1 MWWITLSL
9 ILAGIIFMLV
19 EMLLIPGVGV
29 AGIASLISL
38 GAACWYSFVFIGQ
51 TEGWWVTAAVLATL
65 VVMIVVILRSRTWKR
80 LELDTEVTSK
90 VNTEQ
95 QKLKAG
101 DIGYTKT
108 RLAPIGTGCFGQI
121 TCEVKSSD
129 NSMIDAGTEVIV
141 IAIVDNQALV
151 KPINK

>member
-95 QKLKAG
+95 QKLKAD

-129 NSMIDAGTEVIV
+129 NSMIDAGTEVTV